1 MVTEKGKREGERKQG
16 RRREREGEMEGGKKE
31 ERERECLH
39 TCTLYIFNHVGR
51 LNIGD
56 QVLVCDGVS
65 LIDVTHDEAGL
76 AFKQAMDSQS
86 VSGNSKISA
95 TNYFVC
101 FYFTC
106 RAPLS

>member
-1 MVTEKGKREGERKQG
+1 MHILVHVYYN
-16 RRREREGEMEGGKKE
+16 
-31 ERERECLH
+31 H
-39 TCTLYIFNHVGR
+39 TGR

-101 FYFTC
+101 FSFTC

>member
-1 MVTEKGKREGERKQG
+1 MVTERGEREGERKQG
-16 RRREREGEMEGGKKE
+16 RRREREGGKE
-31 ERERECLH
+31 ERRKRESAYMYIDAH
-39 TCTLYIFNHVGR
+39 TSSCNNHAGR

-101 FYFTC
+101 FSFTC

>member
-1 MVTEKGKREGERKQG
+1 MTMVTERGERGGEKARKKEGKRGRNGKRKEG
-16 RRREREGEMEGGKKE
+16 RERVLICTYMHI
-31 ERERECLH
+31 LLVHVYYNH
-39 TCTLYIFNHVGR
+39 TGR

-95 TNYFVC
+95 TKY
-101 FYFTC
+101 
-106 RAPLS
+106 

>member
-1 MVTEKGKREGERKQG
+1 M
-16 RRREREGEMEGGKKE
+16 
-31 ERERECLH
+31 
-39 TCTLYIFNHVGR
+39 
-51 LNIGD
+51 
-56 QVLVCDGVS
+56 CDGVS

-101 FYFTC
+101 FSFTC

>member
-1 MVTEKGKREGERKQG
+1 MVTERGERGGEKARKKEGKRGGNG
-16 RRREREGEMEGGKKE
+16 RREEE
-31 ERERECLH
+31 ERVFTYMHIIYIYNH
-39 TCTLYIFNHVGR
+39 TGR

-101 FYFTC
+101 FSFTC

>member
-1 MVTEKGKREGERKQG
+1 MYIDA
-16 RRREREGEMEGGKKE
+16 
-31 ERERECLH
+31 H
-39 TCTLYIFNHVGR
+39 TSSCNNHAGR

-86 VSGNSKISA
+86 VNGNSKISA

-101 FYFTC
+101 FSFTC

>member
-1 MVTEKGKREGERKQG
+1 MYIDA
-16 RRREREGEMEGGKKE
+16 
-31 ERERECLH
+31 H
-39 TCTLYIFNHVGR
+39 TSSYNNHAGR

-86 VSGNSKISA
+86 VNGKKKNFK
-95 TNYFVC
+95 NVCHYFLIF
-101 FYFTC
+101 FYLQSSIELVVAVSPET
-106 RAPLS
+106 